1 MSNIIEES
9 PLTQNLLT
17 KEKMEKWVE
26 AQKRGERIEI
36 DELENSVRIADVEN
50 QAMNPT
56 APMLDYSED
65 HEFVSANDI
74 ENCYADEDKVDAKE
88 EEKRRL
94 TKGKAAKT
102 EIQQFYK
109 DQCVFVTGGT
119 GFLGKSTVQESA

>member
-1 MSNIIEES
+1 M
-9 PLTQNLLT
+9 
-17 KEKMEKWVE
+17 
-26 AQKRGERIEI
+26 
-36 DELENSVRIADVEN
+36 RIADVEN

-56 APMLDYSED
+56 APILDFSED
-65 HEFVSANDI
+65 HEFMSSNDI
-74 ENCYADEDKVDAKE
+74 ENCYAEEDKVDAKE

-119 GFLGKSTVQESA
+119 GFLGKGEFFCMAFLDFKVFFLK